1 MKKIA
6 MAFVVVLATSVL
18 ATSAFAFGPSW
29 RHDNRPPPQVK
40 HQTAAFP
47 APVQHSVY
55 HQRPAAIVPVHP
67 VRPVAYV
74 PIRPARPVVYAPRP
88 VVYAPEPVRA
98 GIVISI
104 PNLSLWI
111 R

>member
-18 ATSAFAFGPSW
+18 TTSAFAFGPAW
-29 RHDNRPPPQVK
+29 RQDHRPNPQVR
-40 HQTAAFP
+40 HQPAPFP
-47 APVQHSVY
+47 AQVQHSVY
-55 HQRPAAIVPVHP
+55 HHRPAVIVPVHP

-74 PIRPARPVVYAPRP
+74 PVRPVRP
-88 VVYAPEPVRA
+88 VVYAPEPARV

-104 PNLSLWI
+104 PNLSLLI